1 MGFDDVFAFALWI
14 RHVSSGLK
22 PPSTSWRW
30 HWWWVSPRNLGWVW
44 PPGLWTCSFILLND
58 MGERFSTLL
67 DEDVFPWFSHG
78 FPHVLNGPGR
88 LRLKTVESCHHQDL
102 QEALNRLSR
111 RWLQIAGSNHG
122 EFNESWGYVVE
133 YIYTRMIW
141 LDYIGFKYCAKRV
154 LLAKNGWMMMMM
166 MVVVVVVMMMIPNDK
181 HILQGLNQPISM
193 VRSSS

>member
-1 MGFDDVFAFALWI
+1 
-14 RHVSSGLK
+14 
-22 PPSTSWRW
+22 
-30 HWWWVSPRNLGWVW
+30 
-44 PPGLWTCSFILLND
+44 

-122 EFNESWGYVVE
+122 ECKTSF
-133 YIYTRMIW
+133 TRE
-141 LDYIGFKYCAKRV
+141 K
-154 LLAKNGWMMMMM
+154 WM
-166 MVVVVVVMMMIPNDK
+166 NDDDDGGGGGDDDDP
-181 HILQGLNQPISM
+181 Q
-193 VRSSS
+193 